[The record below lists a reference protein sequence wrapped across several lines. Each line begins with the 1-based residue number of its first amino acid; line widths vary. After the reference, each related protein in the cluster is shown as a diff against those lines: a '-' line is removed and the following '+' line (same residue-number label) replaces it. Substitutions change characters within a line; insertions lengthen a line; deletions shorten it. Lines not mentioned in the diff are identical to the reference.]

1 MVGIIPPVG
10 IGLNDLPKSGGGGA
24 VRCPGVAPPVPPA
37 LTALLRMDGKGLSSR
52 PPQRCV
58 SVCHDFNVRLL
69 GTLGELLLLSSFIS
83 NQGPSNA
90 HHLDRQK

>member
-1 MVGIIPPVG
+1 M
-10 IGLNDLPKSGGGGA
+10 
-24 VRCPGVAPPVPPA
+24 APPVPPA

-69 GTLGELLLLSSFIS
+69 GSLGELLMLSSFIS

>member
-1 MVGIIPPVG
+1 M
-10 IGLNDLPKSGGGGA
+10 
-24 VRCPGVAPPVPPA
+24 APPVPPA

-69 GTLGELLLLSSFIS
+69 GSLGEPRYTNS
-83 NQGPSNA
+83 NTIVIDQS
-90 HHLDRQK
+90 